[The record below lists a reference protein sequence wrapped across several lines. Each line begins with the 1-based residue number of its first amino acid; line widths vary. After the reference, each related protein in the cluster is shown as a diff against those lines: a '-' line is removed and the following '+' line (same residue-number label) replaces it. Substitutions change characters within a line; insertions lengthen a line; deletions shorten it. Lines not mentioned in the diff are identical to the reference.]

1 MPAKVAL
8 KRNPKKNPLGR
19 VFAGNIGALAIG
31 LKYFFDPNRITL
43 LYPHEYIK
51 LRQGY
56 RGFIVLIQDKCIS
69 CSSCARICPARAMKM
84 LSVKVFDKRLK
95 KEMVK
100 KFPVINYNRCIFCGY
115 CVDVCPTEALYHVP
129 YHDLVYM
136 NMRDMILSL
145 EDFQKEPENI
155 SAKEGVPI
163 RYVFDEKRGLV
174 KLRQE
179 EKATA
184 QPVEQTK
191 PDTTKQQAS
200 NQQQASNP
208 EPKSINKGG
217 ASQ

>member
-19 VFAGNIGALAIG
+19 VFSGNIGALAVG

-56 RGFIVLIQDKCIS
+56 RGYIILIQEKCIS

-136 NMRDMILSL
+136 NMQDMILSL
-145 EDFQKEPENI
+145 EDFQKEPEDVT
-155 SAKEGVPI
+155 AKEGLPI
-163 RYVFDEKRGLV
+163 KYIFDEKKGLV
-174 KLRQE
+174 KVKYEE
-179 EKATA
+179 EKKEVV
-184 QPVEQTK
+184 QP
-191 PDTTKQQAS
+191 QQS
-200 NQQQASNP
+200 QQQKENP
-208 EPKSINKGG
+208 QSKQVDKGG
-217 ASQ
+217 VS

>member
-19 VFAGNIGALAIG
+19 VFAGNIGALAVG

-56 RGFIVLIQDKCIS
+56 RGFIVLIQEKCIS

-115 CVDVCPTEALYHVP
+115 CVDVCPTEALYHVA

-136 NMRDMILSL
+136 NMQDMILSL
-145 EDFQKEPENI
+145 EDFQKEPENV

-163 RYVFDEKRGLV
+163 RYIFDEKRGLV
-174 KLRQE
+174 KIKYEE
-179 EKATA
+179 EKKEIA
-184 QPVEQTK
+184 K
-191 PDTTKQQAS
+191 P
-200 NQQQASNP
+200 QQQVPQQQTSQTTQPNNP
-208 EPKSINKGG
+208 QPKQADKGG
-217 ASQ
+217 AS